1 VKIDLEAWIGISLLG
16 TALGLYLGRLL
27 KAGIAPA
34 QYHTLLQKEAACR
47 QKIQELE
54 SQLQESKKNE
64 EHLRSKW
71 LELHTQLATSHADQ
85 KALNQQN
92 EKQLLYFEEL
102 KKQTKLEFEHLA
114 QEIFQIQ
121 TQAFHSQAEKNMNTL
136 LSPFQEKLKLFE
148 KKVEDTYST
157 EAKERH
163 TLKSEIQRLIGLND
177 QMSKDTQSLTQSLR
191 GDSKIQGDWGE
202 LVLERILESS
212 GLTEGREYT
221 KQKTFE
227 NDTQEKFK
235 PDIIIS
241 LPENKHLIID
251 SKVSLK
257 AYDLYRQNT
266 QAKNFMGNHIKSI
279 ERHIQQLSDK
289 HYCHL
294 KSLNTPELVF
304 LFIPIEPA
312 YILAMQTDPDLCTKA
327 WQKGIAIVTSTTLL
341 SSLKTVSSIWKLEN
355 QNKNALEI
363 AQEAARLYD
372 KFVGFLEDFEKLGKS
387 LETNRSLYETANNKL
402 KAGPGNVF
410 RKIENLR
417 VLGASPQKKI
427 RTDLLD

>member
-1 VKIDLEAWIGISLLG
+1 MEWIGISFLS
-16 TALGLYLGRLL
+16 TALGWYLGRLL
-27 KAGIAPA
+27 KAGVGLAE
-34 QYHTLLQKEAACR
+34 YHSLLQKEAACR

-54 SQLQESKKNE
+54 IQLQDSKDKE
-64 EHLRSKW
+64 ETLQSKW
-71 LELHTQLATSHADQ
+71 LDLYTKLTTAQADNQSLSQQTQ
-85 KALNQQN
+85 
-92 EKQLLYFEEL
+92 KQLLYFEEL

-121 TQAFHSQAEKNMNTL
+121 TQSFHSQAEKNMNTL
-136 LSPFQEKLKLFE
+136 LSPFQEKLQLFE
-148 KKVEDTYST
+148 KKVQDTYIT

-163 TLKSEIQRLIGLND
+163 SLKGEIQRLMGLND
-177 QMSKDTQSLTQSLR
+177 QMSKDTQSLTQALR
-191 GDSKIQGDWGE
+191 GDSKVQGDWGE

-212 GLTEGREYT
+212 GLTEGREYL

-241 LPENKHLIID
+241 LPQNKHLIID
-251 SKVSLK
+251 AKVSLK
-257 AYDLYRQNT
+257 AYDLYLQNA

-289 HYCHL
+289 HYAHL
-294 KSLNTPELVF
+294 KELNSPELVF

-312 YILAMQTDPDLCTKA
+312 YMLAMQADPDLCTKA
-327 WQKGIAIVTSTTLL
+327 WQKGIAIVSSTTLL
-341 SSLKTVSSIWKLEN
+341 SSLKTIASIWKLEN

-372 KFVGFLEDFEKLGKS
+372 KFVGFVEDFEKLGKS
-387 LETNRSLYETANNKL
+387 IETSRSLYETATNKL
-402 KAGPGNVF
+402 QAGPGNVF

-427 RTDLLD
+427 RADLLD